1 MYQDL
6 STRHDWPVKKAIVD
20 LPIRIKEIRNALWV
34 IRWVRL
40 APEQGYWRCFADVTY
55 QGWITSATQ
64 ANKYV
69 EDEFGN
75 LIGAA
80 IWSLRPVIESNLR
93 LTLSL
98 PECLMEFCK
107 VTLTF
112 EFVDEILWCDH
123 SSESSLPVLT
133 HGAICFS
140 KFHKMKCGNLVEICF
155 RLNLAVK
162 GLSNSSKQFANTTG
176 RMLSW
181 QQVSSKITP
190 RRVSERFGNRSIRL
204 SVNLLTVI

>member
-1 MYQDL
+1 M
-6 STRHDWPVKKAIVD
+6 
-20 LPIRIKEIRNALWV
+20 
-34 IRWVRL
+34 
-40 APEQGYWRCFADVTY
+40 
-55 QGWITSATQ
+55 Q
-64 ANKYV
+64 AKRYV

-112 EFVDEILWCDH
+112 DSVDKILWCDH
-123 SSESSLPVLT
+123 SNESSLPVLT

-162 GLSNSSKQFANTTG
+162 RVKWFFKAIRQYYRENAFVTTRVLENNTTK
-176 RMLSW
+176 
-181 QQVSSKITP
+181 SKRKVWKP
-190 RRVSERFGNRSIRL
+190 
-204 SVNLLTVI
+204 VNSPMCQLAYCHLVYQ